1 MLITK
6 RSHPFLSDEEITI
19 LSTNPEE
26 ANTLN
31 AKRYEEVQNK
41 VNQNF
46 VSLARDSK
54 TFAEKKSADIK
65 DQLERY
71 SQTAKGDATLALD
84 MFLYNNAS
92 FRSELNRLRPDA
104 PISYLGMAYSAGDAE
119 YNRYVDEEKAY
130 SIRATAESST
140 TPGLGNTVQT
150 TVSQSIMY
158 RVDNFNPIVS
168 LVTKIN
174 LPYGDYDATHYNNY
188 GVASYMTENN
198 NVPDNTTNFTDATN
212 GIKKTSFSA
221 KQFGVSFARSWLAEK
236 RISPT
241 VINQLLTFT
250 EQEIG
255 RGEAL
260 QIMIGSGVGLNDN
273 GIVNVATPAT
283 VGGNV
288 LETSSNAVAQVEK
301 VNDRSGLVFVM
312 NSDAYNEFRL
322 LTLVN
327 TVYKDTINLNNNTLW
342 GIPVVVVGQTIM
354 PTTVGVAKVVVGN
367 FNKYIKFTNGGL
379 DKIDLTNFNNA
390 STTSL
395 YLMARDGGAV
405 FADSFSVFNVTV

>member
-71 SQTAKGDATLALD
+71 SQTANGDATLALD

-119 YNRYVDEEKAY
+119 YNRYVDEDKAY

-140 TPGLGNTVQT
+140 TPGLGNTMQT

-390 STTSL
+390 SKTSL